1 MAQETSFRD
10 IQVTSS
16 EIGVRTIA
24 LSDLWQSLKEGY
36 DDFNAT
42 PAVGMFLTVL
52 LFLLF
57 ALLLTLILVGRNL
70 HHLAFPIIAGF
81 TLIGPV
87 VSVGLF
93 EMSRRREHGLDV
105 SWRSTFEFVH
115 SASFAPILALSL
127 VMMLLY
133 VAWLFSAQFLF
144 FGLFGDD
151 PPVSA
156 SDFVTQLVTTRR
168 GAGLIVYGTLLGFIF
183 AFIALAISVVAF
195 PLLLDRPAS
204 AATAVAV
211 SIRAVTSNLMVM
223 AVWGL
228 IVVVLLVAGAIVFL
242 IGLAAVLY
250 RYWAMQLGI
259 FTARSSLAPDIRAQL
274 RSIVNTCLS
283 TSSATPAIAANRN
296 PWPSGSANGASWY
309 AR

>member
-1 MAQETSFRD
+1 MRPKTWSPNLFEEKGFAMAQEKSFRD
-10 IQVTSS
+10 IQVSSS
-16 EIGVRTIA
+16 EIEVRTIA
-24 LSDLWQSLKEGY
+24 LNDLWQSLKEGY

-57 ALLLTLILVGRNL
+57 ALLLTLSLVGKNL
-70 HHLAFPIIAGF
+70 HYLAFPIVAGF

-105 SWRSTFEFVH
+105 SWRSTFDFVH

-127 VMMLLY
+127 VMMVLY
-133 VAWLFSAQFLF
+133 VAWLFSAEFLF

-183 AFIALAISVVAF
+183 AFTALAISVVAF
-195 PLLLDRPAS
+195 PLVLDRPAS
-204 AATAVAV
+204 AATAVAI

-242 IGLAAVLY
+242 IGLAAVLPILGHATWHLY
-250 RYWAMQLGI
+250 RKVV
-259 FTARSSLAPDIRAQL
+259 R
-274 RSIVNTCLS
+274 
-283 TSSATPAIAANRN
+283 
-296 PWPSGSANGASWY
+296 
-309 AR
+309 

>member
-1 MAQETSFRD
+1 MNSGTIEEGSMNPKTWSPNLSEKNDFAMAQEKSFRD
-10 IQVTSS
+10 IQVSSS
-16 EIGVRTIA
+16 EIEVRTIA
-24 LSDLWQSLKEGY
+24 LNDLWQSLKEGY

-57 ALLLTLILVGRNL
+57 ALLLTLSLVGKNL
-70 HHLAFPIIAGF
+70 HYLAFPIVAGF

-105 SWRSTFEFVH
+105 SWRSTFDFVH

-127 VMMLLY
+127 VMMVLY
-133 VAWLFSAQFLF
+133 VAWLFSAEFLF

-183 AFIALAISVVAF
+183 AFTALAISVVAF
-195 PLLLDRPAS
+195 PLVLDRPAS
-204 AATAVAV
+204 AATAVAI
-211 SIRAVTSNLMVM
+211 SIRAVTSNLVVM

-242 IGLAAVLY
+242 IGLAAVLPILGHATWHLY
-250 RYWAMQLGI
+250 RKVVG
-259 FTARSSLAPDIRAQL
+259 
-274 RSIVNTCLS
+274 
-283 TSSATPAIAANRN
+283 
-296 PWPSGSANGASWY
+296 
-309 AR
+309 

>member
-1 MAQETSFRD
+1 MRPKTLSPNLFEKNEFAMAQEKSFRD
-10 IQVTSS
+10 IQVRSS
-16 EIGVRTIA
+16 EIEVRTIA
-24 LSDLWQSLKEGY
+24 LNDLWQSLKEGY

-57 ALLLTLILVGRNL
+57 ALLLTLSLVGKNL
-70 HHLAFPIIAGF
+70 HYLAFPIVAGF

-105 SWRSTFEFVH
+105 SWRSTFDFVH

-127 VMMLLY
+127 VMMVLY
-133 VAWLFSAQFLF
+133 VAWLFSAEFLF

-183 AFIALAISVVAF
+183 AFTALAISVVAF
-195 PLLLDRPAS
+195 PLVLDRPAS
-204 AATAVAV
+204 AATAVAI
-211 SIRAVTSNLMVM
+211 SIRAVTSNLVVM

-242 IGLAAVLY
+242 IGLAAVLPILGHATWHLY
-250 RYWAMQLGI
+250 RKVV
-259 FTARSSLAPDIRAQL
+259 R
-274 RSIVNTCLS
+274 
-283 TSSATPAIAANRN
+283 
-296 PWPSGSANGASWY
+296 
-309 AR
+309 

>member
-1 MAQETSFRD
+1 MVSNLTEKNDFAMAPEKSFRD
-10 IQVTSS
+10 IQVSSS
-16 EIGVRTIA
+16 EIEVRTIA
-24 LSDLWQSLKEGY
+24 LNDLWQSLKEGY

-57 ALLLTLILVGRNL
+57 ALLLTLSLVGKNL
-70 HHLAFPIIAGF
+70 HYLAFPIVAGF

-105 SWRSTFEFVH
+105 SWRSTFDFVH

-127 VMMLLY
+127 VMMVLY
-133 VAWLFSAQFLF
+133 VGWLFSAEFLF

-183 AFIALAISVVAF
+183 AFTALAISVVAF
-195 PLLLDRPAS
+195 PLVLDRPAS
-204 AATAVAV
+204 AATAVAI
-211 SIRAVTSNLMVM
+211 SIRAVTSNLVVM

-242 IGLAAVLY
+242 IGLAAVLPILGHATWHLY
-250 RYWAMQLGI
+250 RKVV
-259 FTARSSLAPDIRAQL
+259 R
-274 RSIVNTCLS
+274 
-283 TSSATPAIAANRN
+283 
-296 PWPSGSANGASWY
+296 
-309 AR
+309 

>member
-1 MAQETSFRD
+1 MRPKTLSPNLFEKNEFAMAQEKSFRD
-10 IQVTSS
+10 IQVRSS
-16 EIGVRTIA
+16 EIEVRTIA
-24 LSDLWQSLKEGY
+24 LNDLWQSLKEGY
-36 DDFNAT
+36 DDFSAT

-57 ALLLTLILVGRNL
+57 ALLLTLSLVGKNL
-70 HHLAFPIIAGF
+70 HYLAFPIVAGF

-105 SWRSTFEFVH
+105 SWRSTFDFVH

-127 VMMLLY
+127 VMMVLY
-133 VAWLFSAQFLF
+133 VAWLFSAEFLF

-183 AFIALAISVVAF
+183 AFTALAISVVAF
-195 PLLLDRPAS
+195 PLVLDRPAS
-204 AATAVAV
+204 AATAVAI
-211 SIRAVTSNLMVM
+211 SIRAVTSNLVVM

-242 IGLAAVLY
+242 IGLAAVLPILGHATWHLY
-250 RYWAMQLGI
+250 RKVV
-259 FTARSSLAPDIRAQL
+259 SH
-274 RSIVNTCLS
+274 
-283 TSSATPAIAANRN
+283 TP
-296 PWPSGSANGASWY
+296 
-309 AR
+309 